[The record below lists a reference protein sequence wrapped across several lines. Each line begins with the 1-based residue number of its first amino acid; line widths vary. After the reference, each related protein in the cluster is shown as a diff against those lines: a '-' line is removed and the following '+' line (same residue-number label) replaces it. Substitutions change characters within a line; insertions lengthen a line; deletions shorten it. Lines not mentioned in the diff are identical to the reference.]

1 MTDIKKLL
9 YEICEDEK
17 VFDEKTDLVESG
29 ILDSF
34 ATIELLSALEDEGIE
49 IQITQI
55 DRNLLHTVSGIEKLI
70 DDALKKQ
77 QNSC

>member
-1 MTDIKKLL
+1 LTDVKKLL
-9 YEICEDEK
+9 FEICEDER
-17 VFDEKTDLVESG
+17 VFDKDIDLIESG
-29 ILDSF
+29 LLDSY
-34 ATIELLSALEDEGIE
+34 ATIELLSAPEDEGIE

-55 DRNLLHTVSGIEKLI
+55 DRDLLHTVSGIEKLI

>member
-17 VFDEKTDLVESG
+17 VFDENTDLIESG
-29 ILDSF
+29 ILDSY

-55 DRNLLHTVSGIEKLI
+55 DRNLLRTVSGIEKLAQE
-70 DDALKKQ
+70 ALKT
-77 QNSC
+77 